1 MNKPAAM
8 PGFACPAFVPRAKA
22 EFEALA
28 ARQPGLAFVDAVVV
42 DLCGALRG
50 KRLPVAEAH
59 KLFESGLQ
67 LPHSI
72 YLMDARGEMTNPF
85 GRGFGD
91 GDPDGTAWP
100 LPGTARAV
108 WGEGSARAQVFLTLR
123 NEAGEPDPAEPISA
137 LERVLDCFRE
147 AKLTPVC
154 ALELE
159 FYLIDRARLPDG
171 GPQPPLDPR
180 TGARES
186 TASVYGVDDLDRF
199 EGFLL
204 SLSQAAEHQGVPVSA
219 TSKEYAPGQFEA
231 NLKHQ
236 TDARLAADHAVL
248 LAQIVKAAARAN
260 GFDASFMAKPYAE
273 RAGSGLHIHLS
284 LLDAAGRNT
293 FDNGTAEGS
302 ERLRHAI
309 GGLQAAMPESMALF
323 APSVNSYRRFQ
334 PDMFAPV
341 NRRWGVNNRSA
352 GMRVPAGPNEG
363 RRIEHRVAGADANP
377 YLALAAVLAGV
388 HHGLEA
394 KRDPG
399 PPAAGNVSRDPD
411 LSLPFTID
419 DALQRLEQA
428 SILPAYFG
436 GETLSLYRETKRIE
450 AQRIRRAIPPV
461 EYAWYL

>member
-1 MNKPAAM
+1 MNKPAKVS
-8 PGFACPAFVPRAKA
+8 GLVCPAFVSDAKA
-22 EFEALA
+22 EFDALV
-28 ARQPGLAFVDAVVV
+28 ARHPGIEFVDAVVV
-42 DLCGALRG
+42 DLCGTLRG
-50 KRLPVAEAH
+50 KRLPISEAH

-100 LPGTARAV
+100 VPETARRV
-108 WGEGSARAQVFLTLR
+108 WGHDPMRAQVFLTLR
-123 NEAGEPDPAEPISA
+123 NEAGEADPAEPISA
-137 LERVLDCFRE
+137 LERVLDFYRE

-159 FYLIDRARLPDG
+159 FYLIDPARLDDG

-180 TGARES
+180 TGTRES

-199 EGFLL
+199 QAFLS
-204 SLSQAAEHQGVPVSA
+204 SLADAAEHQKVPVSA

-236 TDARLAADHAVL
+236 DDARRAAHHAVL
-248 LAQIVKAAARAN
+248 LTQIVKAAARAN
-260 GFDASFMAKPYAE
+260 GFEASFMAKPYFD
-273 RAGSGLHIHLS
+273 RAGNGLHIHLS
-284 LLDAAGRNT
+284 LLDRNGRNI
-293 FDNGTAEGS
+293 FDNGALEGS

-323 APSVNSYRRFQ
+323 APNLNSYRRFQ

-352 GMRVPAGPNEG
+352 GMRVPAGPSDA

-377 YLALAAVLAGV
+377 YLALAAVLAGA
-388 HHGLEA
+388 HYGLEA
-394 KRDPG
+394 KLDPG
-399 PPAAGNVSRDPD
+399 PPAVGNVSRDPD
-411 LSLPFTID
+411 IALPFTID
-419 DALQRLEQA
+419 DALERLEDA
-428 SILPAYFG
+428 AILPGYFG
-436 GETLSLYRETKRIE
+436 EETLALYRETKRIE
-450 AQRIRRAIPPV
+450 AQRVRRVIPPI
-461 EYAWYL
+461 EYDWYL

>member
-1 MNKPAAM
+1 MNKPTPT
-8 PGFACPAFVPRAKA
+8 PGFARPAFVPGAKA

-28 ARQPGLAFVDAVVV
+28 ARHPGLEFVDAVVV

-50 KRLPVAEAH
+50 KRLPLSEAH
-59 KLFESGLQ
+59 KLFETGLQ

-100 LPGTARAV
+100 ILGTAQAV
-108 WGEGSARAQVFLTLR
+108 WADGPARAQVFLTLR
-123 NEAGEPDPAEPISA
+123 DDAGAPDPAEPISA
-137 LERVLDCFRE
+137 LERVLDRFRDS
-147 AKLTPVC
+147 KLTPVC

-159 FYLIDRARLPDG
+159 FYLIDRARASDG
-171 GPQPPLDPR
+171 APQPPLDPR

-199 EGFLL
+199 QSFLL
-204 SLSQAAEHQGVPVSA
+204 SLSQAADRQGVPVSA

-236 TDARLAADHAVL
+236 SNARHAADHAVL
-248 LAQIVKAAARAN
+248 LRQIVKAAALAN
-260 GFDASFMAKPYAE
+260 GFDATFMAKPYAD

-284 LLDAAGRNT
+284 LLDGNGRNA
-293 FDNGTAEGS
+293 FDNGAAEGADV
-302 ERLRHAI
+302 LRHAI
-309 GGLQAAMPESMALF
+309 GGLQAAMAESMALF

-352 GMRVPAGPNEG
+352 GIRVPAGPNDA

-388 HHGLEA
+388 HHGLEG
-394 KRDPG
+394 KLDPG
-399 PPAAGNVSRDPD
+399 PPAVGNVSRDPD

-419 DALQRLEQA
+419 DALARLGEA
-428 SILPAYFG
+428 AILPGYFG
-436 GETLSLYRETKRIE
+436 EETLSLYRETKRIE
-450 AQRIRRAIPPV
+450 AQRVRRVIPAV
-461 EYAWYL
+461 EHEWYL

>member
-1 MNKPAAM
+1 MNKPAAV
-8 PGFACPAFVPRAKA
+8 PGFVRPAFVPEGQA
-22 EFEALA
+22 EFEALV
-28 ARQPGLAFVDAVVV
+28 ARHPGLEFVDAVVV
-42 DLCGALRG
+42 DLCGTLRG
-50 KRLPVAEAH
+50 KRLPVSEAH

-100 LPGTARAV
+100 VPGTARVV
-108 WGEGSARAQVFLTLR
+108 WSEGQPRAQVFLTLR
-123 NEAGEPDPAEPISA
+123 NDSGEPDPAEPISL
-137 LERVLDCFRE
+137 LERVLDSFRDIQ
-147 AKLTPVC
+147 LRPVC

-159 FYLIDRARLPDG
+159 FYLIDRARHPEG

-199 EGFLL
+199 QGFLV
-204 SLSQAAEHQGVPVSA
+204 SLSQAAEHEGVPVSA

-248 LAQIVKAAARAN
+248 LVQIVKAAARAN
-260 GFDASFMAKPYAE
+260 GFEATFMAKPYAD
-273 RAGSGLHIHLS
+273 RAGNGLHIHLS
-284 LLDAAGRNT
+284 LLDANGRNI

-302 ERLRHAI
+302 IQLRHAI
-309 GGLQAAMPESMALF
+309 GGLQATMVESMALF

-341 NRRWGVNNRSA
+341 NRRWGINNRSA
-352 GMRVPAGPNEG
+352 GMRVPAGPSEA
-363 RRIEHRVAGADANP
+363 RRVEHRVAGADANP

-388 HHGLEA
+388 HHGIENEL
-394 KRDPG
+394 DPG
-399 PPAAGNVSRDPD
+399 APAVGNVSREPD

-419 DALQRLEQA
+419 DALQHLEHA
-428 SILPAYFG
+428 SILPAYLG
-436 GETLSLYRETKRIE
+436 EETLSLYRETKRIE
-450 AQRIRRAIPPV
+450 AQRVRRVIPAV
-461 EYAWYL
+461 EYDWYL

>member
-1 MNKPAAM
+1 MNQAAAI
-8 PGFACPAFVPRAKA
+8 PGFARPAFVLEAQA
-22 EFEALA
+22 EFEALV
-28 ARQPGLAFVDAVVV
+28 ARHPGLEFVDAVVV
-42 DLCGALRG
+42 DLCGTLRG
-50 KRLPVAEAH
+50 KRLPICEAH

-100 LPGTARAV
+100 LPDTIRAA
-108 WGEGSARAQVFLTLR
+108 WGDGAPRAQMFLTLR
-123 NEAGEPDPAEPISA
+123 DDAGEPDPAEPISA
-137 LERVLDCFRE
+137 LERVLDSFRD
-147 AKLTPVC
+147 AKLTSVC

-159 FYLIDRARLPDG
+159 FYLIDRVRMDG
-171 GPQPPLDPR
+171 GAPQPPLDPR

-186 TASVYGVDDLDRF
+186 TGSVYGLDDLDRF
-199 EGFLL
+199 QAFLA
-204 SLSQAAEHQGVPVSA
+204 SLSQAAEREGVPVSA

-236 TDARLAADHAVL
+236 SNARHAADHAVL
-248 LAQIVKAAARAN
+248 LQQIVKAAARAN
-260 GFDASFMAKPYAE
+260 GFDATFMAKPYVD

-284 LLDAAGRNT
+284 LLDANGRNV

-302 ERLRHAI
+302 EALRHAI
-309 GGLQAAMPESMALF
+309 GGLQAAMAESMALF

-352 GMRVPAGPNEG
+352 GMRVPAGPSDA
-363 RRIEHRVAGADANP
+363 RRVEHRVAGADANA

-388 HHGLEA
+388 HHGMENKL
-394 KRDPG
+394 DPG
-399 PPAAGNVSRDPD
+399 PAAVGNVSRDPD

-428 SILPAYFG
+428 TILPTYFG
-436 GETLSLYRETKRIE
+436 EETLALYRETKRIE
-450 AQRIRRAIPPV
+450 AQRVRRSIPPV
-461 EYAWYL
+461 EYEWYL

>member
-1 MNKPAAM
+1 MNKPAAV
-8 PGFACPAFVPRAKA
+8 PRFARPAFVPDTEA
-22 EFEALA
+22 EFEALLG
-28 ARQPGLAFVDAVVV
+28 RHPGLAFVDAVVV
-42 DLCGALRG
+42 DLCGTLRG
-50 KRLPVAEAH
+50 KRLPISEAH

-100 LPGTARAV
+100 VPGTARPV
-108 WGEGSARAQVFLTLR
+108 WTEGPGRAQVFLTLR
-123 NEAGEPDPAEPISA
+123 NDAGEPDPAEPISA
-137 LERVLDCFRE
+137 LERVLDRFRDS
-147 AKLTPVC
+147 KLTAVC

-159 FYLIDRARLPDG
+159 FYLLDRARLPDG

-199 EGFLL
+199 QSFLL
-204 SLSQAAEHQGVPVSA
+204 SLSKAAEHEGVPVSA

-236 TDARLAADHAVL
+236 AEARLAADHAVL
-248 LAQIVKAAARAN
+248 LQQIVKAAARAN
-260 GFDASFMAKPYAE
+260 GFDASFMAKPYAD
-273 RAGSGLHIHLS
+273 RAGNGLHIHLS
-284 LLDAAGRNT
+284 LLDAGGRNI
-293 FDNGTAEGS
+293 FDSGTAKGS
-302 ERLRHAI
+302 DKLRHAI
-309 GGLQAAMPESMALF
+309 GGLQAAMAESMALF

-352 GMRVPAGPNEG
+352 GMRVPGGPSDA

-377 YLALAAVLAGV
+377 YLALAGVLAGV
-388 HHGLEA
+388 HHGLENEL
-394 KRDPG
+394 DPG
-399 PPAAGNVSRDPD
+399 RPAVGNVSRDPD

-419 DALQRLEQA
+419 DALQRLEEA
-428 SILPAYFG
+428 TILPAYFG
-436 GETLSLYRETKRIE
+436 DETLSLYRETKRIE
-450 AQRIRRAIPPV
+450 AQRVRRVIPPV
-461 EYAWYL
+461 EHEWYL

>member
-1 MNKPAAM
+1 MNNPATM
-8 PGFACPAFVPRAKA
+8 PEFACPAFAPQAKA
-22 EFEALA
+22 EFEAFTSLHPA
-28 ARQPGLAFVDAVVV
+28 LEFVDAVVV

-50 KRLPVAEAH
+50 KRLPVGEAH
-59 KLFESGLQ
+59 KLFDSGLQ

-72 YLMDARGEMTNPF
+72 YLLDARGEMTNPLD
-85 GRGFGD
+85 RGFGD

-100 LPGTARAV
+100 LPGTTRAV
-108 WGEGSARAQVFLTLR
+108 WGEGPRRAQVFLTLR
-123 NEAGEPDPAEPISA
+123 NSAGDPDPAEPISA
-137 LERVLDCFRE
+137 LQRVLDFFRD

-159 FYLIDRARLPDG
+159 FYLCDRARLSDG
-171 GPQPPLDPR
+171 APQPPLDPR

-199 EGFLL
+199 QAFLT
-204 SLSQAAEHQGVPVSA
+204 SLAQAAEHQGVPVSA

-236 TDARLAADHAVL
+236 SDARLAADHAVL
-248 LAQIVKAAARAN
+248 LQQVVKAAARAN
-260 GFDASFMAKPYAE
+260 GFDATFMAKPYAD

-284 LLDAAGRNT
+284 LLDERGRNV
-293 FDNGTAEGS
+293 FDDGSAQGS
-302 ERLRHAI
+302 ELLRHAI
-309 GGLQAAMPESMALF
+309 GGLQATMAEAMALF

-341 NRRWGVNNRSA
+341 NRRWGINNRSA
-352 GMRVPAGPNEG
+352 GIRVPAGPREA

-388 HHGLEA
+388 HYGMEA
-394 KRDPG
+394 KLDPG
-399 PPAAGNVSRDPD
+399 PAAVGNVSRDPD

-419 DALQRLEQA
+419 DALTRMTEA
-428 SILPAYFG
+428 AILPAYFG
-436 GETLSLYRETKRIE
+436 EETLAFYRETKRIE
-450 AQRIRRAIPPV
+450 AQRLRRIIPPA